1 LFLDPENKKI
11 IPTNIAEMLIPRSL
25 AFWIMDDGQ
34 QVKRGGVTLC
44 TDSFKSEEV
53 GILRN
58 ALNSKFNLITSIHNK
73 KGNNDSNYERIY
85 INKSSLEDIKPLL
98 KEHMHESMLYKI
110 NENQIE
116 TTDSTSTSTSTSPS
130 ASDPSSS
137 KARDF
142 RGANAI
148 SPSEK
153 MSSSFTSLPFLIFRA
168 LEGGMLVISS
178 PAKSLMSEV
187 ADRLFFGRPAGDLRA
202 RAGICCCGEQ
212 TKWWVHIDY
221 LDFDWQL
228 GGLEQRIHEPELH
241 MAGRLQ
247 ALHFHL
253 A

>member
-1 LFLDPENKKI
+1 MLVGVLLGDAHIGKVGLDKAFISFEQSKNKSDYLLYLHKLISEGGFELENIKNYSRNDPRYPNRSTESLYFRTKSLSELKPLADLFLDPENKKI
-11 IPTNIAEMLIPRSL
+11 IPTNIAEMLTPRSL

-116 TTDSTSTSTSTSPS
+116 TTDSTSTSTSTE
-130 ASDPSSS
+130 SDKLS
-137 KARDF
+137 RIM
-142 RGANAI
+142 G
-148 SPSEK
+148 
-153 MSSSFTSLPFLIFRA
+153 
-168 LEGGMLVISS
+168 VISDIDS
-178 PAKSLMSEV
+178 
-187 ADRLFFGRPAGDLRA
+187 DIGD
-202 RAGICCCGEQ
+202 
-212 TKWWVHIDY
+212 
-221 LDFDWQL
+221 F
-228 GGLEQRIHEPELH
+228 
-241 MAGRLQ
+241 
-247 ALHFHL
+247 
-253 A
+253 